1 MVTPTKATAAPIKA
15 PPFSI
20 QSTTTKQ
27 RYLKLLI
34 YGDFGVG
41 KTFLAGTASDV
52 NSMRDVLILSA
63 ESGDQ
68 TLDVDGDDD
77 KHRFSDID
85 VIDIKDYSTTGKVFD
100 YLKLHC
106 QLREDGDI
114 ERMAANESRLKG
126 KEIKPG
132 KHKEY
137 HTVIIDSLSEFD
149 QYCLNQLLG
158 ITDETRLDDEA
169 STAEW
174 AEYKKNSGMMRRFV
188 RNFRDL
194 PMNVIFIC
202 GRNYVQDEMKRFN
215 FLPSMTGKLSSHV
228 QGFMDVVG
236 YLVTDK
242 VTEDGAEIP
251 RKLYVQP
258 VGKFAAKCRFTRFK
272 GTNFENPTMTTIL
285 KSVGLLEA

>member
-1 MVTPTKATAAPIKA
+1 MTTKATAAPVKA

-20 QSTTTKQ
+20 QSTTTMQ
-27 RYLKLLI
+27 RYLKLLV

-52 NSMRDVLILSA
+52 ERMRDVLILSA

-68 TLDVDGDDD
+68 TLDVSGADD

-85 VIDIKDYSTTGKVFD
+85 VISVNDYSTTGKVFD

-106 QLREDGDI
+106 QLRDEGDA

-126 KEIKPG
+126 KTIKPG
-132 KHKEY
+132 EHKEY
-137 HTVIIDSLSEFD
+137 RTVIVDSLTELD
-149 QYCLNQLLG
+149 QFCLNQLLG
-158 ITDETRLDDEA
+158 IDDSTRLDDEA
-169 STAEW
+169 ATAEW

-202 GRNYVQDEMKRFN
+202 GRNYVQDELKRFN

-242 VTEDGAEIP
+242 VTEESTEIP

-272 GTNFENPTMTTIL
+272 GTSFENPTMSTIL
-285 KSVGLLEA
+285 DSVGLLED